1 MIKLLRKIAPAF
13 NVAFGR
19 VLNSLLAAGLAAF
32 GAFAFYQAAI
42 AYQSGDVRG
51 ALFLALFGCT
61 LVFLMMV
68 NARAKETLTES
79 LRGERELAL
88 AWRLLTVL
96 SKRR

>member
-1 MIKLLRKIAPAF
+1 MIKLLGKIAHAF

-19 VLNSLLAAGLAAF
+19 VVNSLLAAGLAAF

-42 AYQSGDVRG
+42 AYESGDLRG

-79 LRGERELAL
+79 LRGESELAL

>member
-1 MIKLLRKIAPAF
+1 MLRLLGKIAHTF

-42 AYQSGDVRG
+42 AYQSGDLRG

-61 LVFLMMV
+61 LVCLMMV
-68 NARAKETLTES
+68 NARARETLTES
-79 LRGERELAL
+79 LRGESELAL
-88 AWRLLTVL
+88 GWRLLTVI